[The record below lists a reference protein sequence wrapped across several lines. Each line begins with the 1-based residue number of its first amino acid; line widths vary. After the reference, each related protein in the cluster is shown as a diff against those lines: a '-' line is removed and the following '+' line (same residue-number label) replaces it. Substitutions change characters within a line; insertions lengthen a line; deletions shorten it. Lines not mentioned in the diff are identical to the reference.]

1 MEHCWG
7 LLSAKKDFHLPLKG
21 IEVEVEVRDHVAAVT
36 YVLQYKNME
45 KNPIEAVFVFPLPG
59 DAAVYHFSARIGLSE
74 VIAEV
79 KEKKRAQEEYYN
91 ALSSG
96 QQAFLLNESEQSP
109 DVFSLS
115 LGSLPPGES
124 ASIRLEYV
132 TELAVEH
139 DDGLRFCLPAVLNPR
154 YQPQGGGEAQPLWVT
169 SVPASLLPYSLSV
182 SARVSS
188 PRPVSKIESNCSL
201 EPIQY
206 LNPEQTQATVRLATG
221 HRFDRDIELLIF
233 YKDAH
238 KPTAMVEAGLESV
251 STGSLMGDPV
261 VMLSLYPEFPEAS
274 TTSAATCPEFLFL
287 MDRSGSMDLGTR
299 HGRRISNARDTLLLL
314 LKSLPI
320 GCYFN
325 IYGFG
330 TDFCHVFPKSVK
342 YEQDTMVKAIR
353 EVEMMKADMGGTNIS
368 RALRHIYKQSCIP
381 GHPRQLFVFTDGEVT
396 NTREVIDLVEKNGDS
411 HRCFTFGIGEG
422 ASSAL
427 IIGMSK
433 QGGGHAQFITGQERM
448 QPKAMQSLRFALQ
461 PGALD
466 ISLEWYLPEGVSVTP
481 LSQPI
486 TTLFSGQRSL
496 IYAQLTGESSIASE
510 GSVKVNYR
518 LADQPFEC
526 KLYFSLKPE
535 KGHGGLTAH
544 RLGARTLIR
553 SLEQRNDGV
562 PRREEL
568 LEEGIKKKVVELSIQ
583 SGVSSAYTAFVAVNN
598 VSGETV
604 QGPLLCRNVPC
615 PGSSPFILGV
625 SPGPFNAGN
634 FPSGQAPSPAGSS
647 LFSMANSPGPFS
659 AATSG
664 MPCSPNGQPGT
675 PFGRKPSGQAS
686 FTFGMRE
693 PSNGH
698 GEAVPGPLLGR
709 NVLSSGL
716 FSMPTSPGPFSAG
729 NFPSGQAPSPAGSSL
744 FSMANSPGP
753 FSAATHCAHTLPKL
767 ITCQNACGSW
777 TLTSTLEDVLGKSR
791 DQLELSMP
799 SQVNQEVWTTLLA
812 LIWLYGY
819 KMVVRD
825 EWHLLAM
832 KAASW
837 LRAQKVPHLE
847 ECVDAGNA
855 LLGCRVRK
863 ESLRL

>member
-1 MEHCWG
+1 M
-7 LLSAKKDFHLPLKG
+7 
-21 IEVEVEVRDHVAAVT
+21 I
-36 YVLQYKNME
+36 Y
-45 KNPIEAVFVFPLPG
+45 
-59 DAAVYHFSARIGLSE
+59 
-74 VIAEV
+74 
-79 KEKKRAQEEYYN
+79 
-91 ALSSG
+91 
-96 QQAFLLNESEQSP
+96 
-109 DVFSLS
+109 
-115 LGSLPPGES
+115 
-124 ASIRLEYV
+124 
-132 TELAVEH
+132 
-139 DDGLRFCLPAVLNPR
+139 
-154 YQPQGGGEAQPLWVT
+154 
-169 SVPASLLPYSLSV
+169 
-182 SARVSS
+182 
-188 PRPVSKIESNCSL
+188 
-201 EPIQY
+201 
-206 LNPEQTQATVRLATG
+206 
-221 HRFDRDIELLIF
+221 

-287 MDRSGSMDLGTR
+287 MDRSGSMANGTR
-299 HGRRISNARDTLLLL
+299 YGSRISSARETLLLL
-314 LKSLPI
+314 LKSLPM

-330 TDFCHVFPKSVK
+330 SLFDQVFPKSVEYK
-342 YEQDTMVKAIR
+342 QDTMEEAVKKA
-353 EVEMMKADMGGTNIS
+353 EMMEADMGGTEI
-368 RALRHIYKQSCIP
+368 LRPLKHIYKQPCIP
-381 GHPRQLFVFTDGEVT
+381 GHPRQLFVFTDGEVG
-396 NTREVIDLVEKNGDS
+396 NTKDVIDLVEKNGDS

-427 IIGMSK
+427 INGMSK
-433 QGGGHAQFITGQERM
+433 QGGGHAQFITGQERI

-461 PGALD
+461 PCALD

-568 LEEGIKKKVVELSIQ
+568 LEEESKKKVVELSIQ

-598 VSGETV
+598 VSGETA

-615 PGSSPFILGV
+615 PGSSPFIMV
-625 SPGPFNAGN
+625 DSPGPFNAGN

-659 AATSG
+659 AAT
-664 MPCSPNGQPGT
+664 
-675 PFGRKPSGQAS
+675 
-686 FTFGMRE
+686 
-693 PSNGH
+693 
-698 GEAVPGPLLGR
+698 
-709 NVLSSGL
+709 
-716 FSMPTSPGPFSAG
+716 
-729 NFPSGQAPSPAGSSL
+729 
-744 FSMANSPGP
+744 
-753 FSAATHCAHTLPKL
+753 HCAHTLLKL

-812 LIWLYGY
+812 LIWLYGF